1 MKNLLFLSL
10 LLSYTSFNAVKATP
24 DPDRENRVQNLLS
37 LSLEELM
44 EVKINS
50 ANKVAEKIGEIPA
63 SVVLITRQEIQR
75 YGYANLDEILRHVQG
90 MYHLNFYGVAGNAFG
105 VRGYLSTGSANRNII
120 ILINGIN
127 KVSDYDSSYF
137 LSGTSVP
144 VEAID
149 RIEVIRGP
157 QSTIY
162 GSGAFFGVIN
172 IITNEVNQK
181 EGSKSYISL
190 ASGSRYANRLF
201 GRTSYVYDEGKI
213 VTNVGNYQEDGL
225 DVPYSRLESKFMGLE
240 GNLSTKDRL
249 ASKQKYLDLSGNY
262 KDIYF
267 GLIHTDTDTRGF
279 NSRPTINHGTFKQL
293 EETHLRLGYKK
304 DFSERL
310 SMDSKLTYAHHRSYL
325 RYDAPIPVNTFDFQ
339 DEYATAYEGEITLQ
353 WKSSKLF
360 DLTSGLYY
368 RRTPNVRTYVDLP
381 GLPSAVAF
389 QKSSQNL
396 ASGEALVNQAIF
408 SQLNYH
414 PDKQWKLT
422 AGLRLEKILGYD
434 ALVEYG
440 ATPATYKQT
449 VAKYADQK
457 LAVIPRFAAIYTP
470 NQEHIFKLMY
480 GKAINAPSFGQN
492 TTARAEGNLPPLNAE
507 QIETYELNYI
517 TYLSPQYM
525 LNINLFHNRLKNLL
539 ERLMK
544 VDQFSKYTSF
554 LGNGGKWSTN
564 GVEIG
569 LQARPNDQ
577 ITLDLNLTY
586 QQTKDSLRP
595 NIEPAYSPN
604 VLGQFKLIYQFD
616 KQLSFALTNYYV
628 SKMEVFFDPS
638 LKNLDGSFGRRIN
651 GVPSKSYL
659 VTGANIRYQ
668 DWLSKGTFLNLR
680 VNNLFNKEIT
690 YPTFSRNNWID
701 KGSVGE
707 ERNFMLTLGYEF

>member
-1 MKNLLFLSL
+1 MKNIAFLSL
-10 LLSYTSFNAVKATP
+10 LLLHTLFNSVKATP
-24 DPDRENRVQNLLS
+24 DPDRENRVQNLLL

-44 EVKINS
+44 QIEITTAGKI
-50 ANKVAEKIGEIPA
+50 AEKIGEIPA
-63 SVVLITRQEIQR
+63 SVVLITRKEIQR
-75 YGYANLDEILRHVQG
+75 YGYTTLDEILRHVSG
-90 MYHLNFYGVAGNAFG
+90 MYHLNFYGAAGNAFG
-105 VRGYLSTGSANRNII
+105 IRGYLSTASANKNII

-137 LSGTSVP
+137 LSATSVP

-181 EGSKSYISL
+181 EGSESYVSL
-190 ASGSRYANRLF
+190 ATGSRHSNRYF
-201 GRTSYVYDEGKI
+201 GRTSYAFDQGKI
-213 VTNVGNYQEDGL
+213 ITNVGNYREDGL
-225 DVPYSRLESKFMGLE
+225 DVPYSRLETKFMGLE
-240 GNLSTKDRL
+240 ANLSTKDRL
-249 ASKQKYLDLSGNY
+249 ANKQKYLDLSGSY
-262 KDIYF
+262 KDVYF
-267 GLIHTDTDTRGF
+267 GLIHTDTNTKGF
-279 NSRPTINHGTFKQL
+279 VSRPTINDGTFKKL

-310 SMDSKLTYAHHRSYL
+310 IMDSKLTYAHHRSYV
-325 RYDAPIPVNTFDFQ
+325 RYDAPFPVNTFDFQ

-353 WKSSKLF
+353 WKASKQF

-381 GLPSAVAF
+381 GLPSATAF

-396 ASGEALVNQAIF
+396 ASGEALVNEAIF

-414 PDKQWKLT
+414 PDKHWKLT

-440 ATPATYKQT
+440 ATPATYKQAI
-449 VAKYADQK
+449 AKYADQK

-480 GKAINAPSFGQN
+480 GKAITAPSFGQN
-492 TTARAEGNLPPLNAE
+492 TTSRVEGNLPPLKVE
-507 QIETYELNYI
+507 QIETYEFNYI
-517 TYLSPQYM
+517 TYLSPRYM
-525 LNINLFHNRLKNLL
+525 LSANLFHNRLNNLL
-539 ERLMK
+539 ERLMRI
-544 VDQFSKYTSF
+544 DQSGNYTSF

-564 GVEIG
+564 GIELG
-569 LQARPNDQ
+569 LQARPTNDT
-577 ITLDLNLTY
+577 TLEIGVTY
-586 QQTKDSLRP
+586 QQTKDANRP
-595 NIEPAYSPN
+595 EIEPAYSPN
-604 VLGQFKLIYQFD
+604 ILGQFKLSYQFD

-638 LKNLDGSFGRRIN
+638 LKNPDGTFGRRIN
-651 GVPSKSYL
+651 GTPSKSYL
-659 VTGANIRYQ
+659 VTGANLRYQ

-680 VNNLFNKEIT
+680 INNLFNQEIT
-690 YPTFSRNNWID
+690 YPTFTRNNWID

>member
-1 MKNLLFLSL
+1 MKTITFLFVIALSFVL
-10 LLSYTSFNAVKATP
+10 NTTVVQAEL
-24 DPDRENRVQNLLS
+24 DRENRVRNLLS

-44 EVKINS
+44 EIKINT
-50 ANKVAEKIGEIPA
+50 ANKIAEKIGEIPA
-63 SVVLITRQEIQR
+63 SVVLITRKEIKR
-75 YGYANLDEILRHVQG
+75 YGYTNLDEILRHVQG
-90 MYHLNFYGVAGNAFG
+90 MYHLNFYGTAGNAYG
-105 VRGYLSTGSANRNII
+105 VRGHLSTGSANRNII

-127 KVSDYDSSYF
+127 KISDYDSSYS
-137 LSGTSVP
+137 LSATPVP

-190 ASGSRYANRLF
+190 AGGSRHSSRWF
-201 GRTSYVYDEGKI
+201 GRTSYAYDEGKI
-213 VTNVGNYQEDGL
+213 VTNVGNYREDGL

-249 ASKQKYLDLSGNY
+249 ANKQKYLDLSGNY
-262 KDIYF
+262 KDIHF
-267 GLIHTDTDTRGF
+267 GLIHIDTNTKGF
-279 NSRPTINHGTFKQL
+279 ISRPTVNEGTFKNL

-304 DFSERL
+304 DFSENL
-310 SMDSKLTYAHHRSYL
+310 SMDSKLTYVHHRGYVH
-325 RYDAPIPVNTFDFQ
+325 YDAPFPVNTLDFQ
-339 DEYATAYEGEITLQ
+339 DEYATAYEGEMTLQ
-353 WKSSKLF
+353 WKASKQF

-368 RRTPNVRTYVDLP
+368 RRTPNVRTYLDLP
-381 GLPSAVAF
+381 GLPSAIAF

-396 ASGEALVNQAIF
+396 ASGEALVNEAIF

-414 PDKQWKLT
+414 PDQYWKLT

-434 ALVEYG
+434 ALIEYG

-480 GKAINAPSFGQN
+480 GKAITAPSFGQN
-492 TTARAEGNLPPLNAE
+492 TTSRVEGNLPPLNAE

-517 TYLSPQYM
+517 TYLSPRYM
-525 LNINLFHNRLKNLL
+525 VSANLFHNRSKNLL
-539 ERLMK
+539 ERVMK
-544 VDQFSKYTSF
+544 VDQFSNYTSF
-554 LGNGGKWSTN
+554 LGNAGKWSTN
-564 GVEIG
+564 GIELG
-569 LQARPNDQ
+569 LQAQPTDNT
-577 ITLDLNLTY
+577 TLELSIAY
-586 QQTKDSLRP
+586 QKAKDINRSE
-595 NIEPAYSPN
+595 IEPAYSPSI
-604 VLGQFKLIYQFD
+604 LGQFKLSYQFD
-616 KQLSFALTNYYV
+616 KQLSISLTNYYV

-638 LKNLDGSFGRRIN
+638 LKNPDGSFGRRIN
-651 GVPSKSYL
+651 GTPSKNYL
-659 VTGANIRYQ
+659 MTGVNLRYQ
-668 DWLSKGTFLNLR
+668 DWLNKGAFLNLKI
-680 VNNLFNKEIT
+680 NNIFNKEIT
-690 YPTFSRNNWID
+690 YPTFTRNNWID

-707 ERNFMLTLGYEF
+707 ERSFMLTLGYEF